1 MFIISKSLSSI
12 RFMLCNILTIGIDMG
27 SRRPL
32 RPRYKRRR
40 IVEQVIH
47 IFQVQSFCLGQES
60 PEEQS
65 TCQIAYNEN
74 DVESPA
80 NS

>member
-1 MFIISKSLSSI
+1 MFIIRNSLSSI
-12 RFMLCNILTIGIDMG
+12 RFMFCNFPGLVINMR

-32 RPRYKRRR
+32 RPRYKRWR
-40 IVEQVIH
+40 IVEQIIH

-65 TCQIAYNEN
+65 TCQIAYNED